1 MARLSTCYFC
11 GVATVADL
19 GEICV
24 ADDDAATVT
33 LCGDCANKLD
43 RLADAAG
50 AVGLSITDVRET
62 ARRTGDPDVSSGAS
76 RAAAADTT
84 RHDTE
89 RAGDDGEGSTGTDD
103 ATTPPAADGR
113 DVETATAATETDSDG
128 EPAGDPAPTTRPTE
142 TEPGIPEDARIF
154 TDSTGGEEFEDD
166 PLAGS
171 GERIAE
177 STGTGDGAAG
187 DATTAAEG
195 DTDEATTGAGDATT
209 ATGDDTDEPAAVEG
223 DTTTAANET
232 ADRSDRTDPRS
243 FAASQAAGGRRET
256 SHGGH
261 ERRSNASSGTGTE
274 TEPRKTSSDTADAQE
289 AATAEAAD
297 GATTAEAADGA
308 TTAEAEDAEG
318 EASEAEDGP
327 GLSEVDAATVSRE
340 TYDRVVRLLQNR
352 SFPVERDTVVSVAAA
367 AYGIDRRDCDR
378 TIDALIQRDALDEGD
393 DGDELF
399 RA

>member
-84 RHDTE
+84 RQDTE

-128 EPAGDPAPTTRPTE
+128 EPAGDPAPTTRPTG

-297 GATTAEAADGA
+297 GATTAEA
-308 TTAEAEDAEG
+308 EDAEG